1 MSFAYLWHMKPT
13 NDYSLIDSG
22 DGRKLERFG
31 GYLLNRPASQAVWH
45 PSLPAKEWDKAHV
58 MVDRDGKRTILNRD
72 RIPDT
77 WSTVIEGIR
86 FRLSVTD
93 FGHIG
98 VFPEQ
103 RANWAK
109 LKSIVSGQVAD
120 GRKPN
125 VLNLFAYSGGSTL
138 ACALAGAKV
147 THLDASKG
155 MVTWARENADLNGLQ
170 DAPIRWIVDDVI
182 KFCERE
188 LRRGNR
194 YDGIILDPPTYG
206 RGKANEVFKIEEHL
220 PPLLGMCA
228 ELLTDNPAFVLL
240 SCHTPGFS
248 PIVLSHL
255 LRQALDAR
263 PGSYIPDEMLL
274 EGSDPNTFPL
284 PNGTQCFWVND

>member
-1 MSFAYLWHMKPT
+1 MNSK
-13 NDYSLIDSG
+13 NDYSLLDSG
-22 DGRKLERFG
+22 SGRKLERFG
-31 GYLLNRPASQAVWH
+31 GYVLNRPASQAVWK
-45 PSLPAKEWDKAHV
+45 PNLPEKEWDKAHV
-58 MVDRDGKRTILNRD
+58 VVDRDGKRTILNRD

-77 WSTVIEGIR
+77 WSTTIEGIR
-86 FRLSVTD
+86 FKLSVTD

-103 RANWAK
+103 RANWAQ
-109 LKSIVSGQVAD
+109 LKQLVAASLEA
-120 GRKPN
+120 GRQPN

-155 MVTWARENADLNGLQ
+155 MVTWARENAELNGLK
-170 DAPIRWIVDDVI
+170 DAPIRWIVDDVL
-182 KFCERE
+182 KFCDRE
-188 LRRGNR
+188 LRRGNK

-220 PPLLGMCA
+220 PPLLETCSQ
-228 ELLTDNPAFVLL
+228 LLTATPSFVLL

-248 PIVLSHL
+248 PVVLTHL
-255 LRQALDAR
+255 LRQSLGDR
-263 PGSYIPDEMLL
+263 PGSYTPDEMLL
-274 EGSDPNTFPL
+274 EGSDAEIFPL